1 MTSTRRRR
9 PTISSEW
16 RHEPGRLVR
25 ELQFRDYDCA
35 LRFANLIGGIDD
47 FGHHA
52 EICVMHGAGGRLRTT
67 VRNLNNAGITEQ
79 ELRLA
84 SKLDAAIGEHYEWSY
99 GGRLT
104 TPPSIERV
112 EHAAPQLTIV

>member
-1 MTSTRRRR
+1 MTSTRGRT

-67 VRNLNNAGITEQ
+67 VRNLNKAGITEQ

-84 SKLDAAIGEHYEWSY
+84 SKLDGRSASTTSGPTAAGAQPRRASSVSSAR
-99 GGRLT
+99 RLN
-104 TPPSIERV
+104 
-112 EHAAPQLTIV
+112 